1 MRSPQPCFSPFIP
14 NQTEQNNK
22 QLLLLFMFIGY
33 VNYYINWLNEAIWK
47 LRRAIKDLLL
57 RDLRDFKKHVW
68 VYKLLKNIQKLLD
81 I

>member
-1 MRSPQPCFSPFIP
+1 MSSPQPCFSPFIP

-22 QLLLLFMFIGY
+22 QLLLLLMFIGY

-47 LRRAIKDLLL
+47 LRRAIKDLSL

>member
-1 MRSPQPCFSPFIP
+1 MSSPQPCFSPFIP

-22 QLLLLFMFIGY
+22 QLLLLFMFIDY

>member
-1 MRSPQPCFSPFIP
+1 MSSPQPCFSPFIP

-57 RDLRDFKKHVW
+57 RDLRDFKKYVW